1 MLAGIGK
8 LMALWSNPVIPS
20 RPQIRWIIKRDSDR
34 VREIENAAG
43 GKWRPNDLA
52 TSLRY
57 RDSIGLVYEV
67 DHFIQGFIIYRLSKK
82 SIEIM
87 KLVVDPNF
95 QRKGIGSEII
105 NRIKEKLLHR
115 RTSLIVEVSETDIG
129 AQIFLAKNGLKIV
142 DRYQDI
148 WDDGEIYKFEYCLAE
163 SEIRND

>member
-8 LMALWSNPVIPS
+8 LMALWNSPVVPTG
-20 RPQIRWIIKRDSDR
+20 PQIRWIIRRDSDR

-43 GKWRPNDLA
+43 GKWRSEDLA
-52 TSLRY
+52 ASLRY

-67 DHFIQGFIIYRLSKK
+67 DHFIQGFIVYRLFKN

-115 RTSLIVEVSETDIG
+115 RTSLIVQVSETDIG
-129 AQIFLAKNGLKIV
+129 AQIFLAKNGFKAV
-142 DRYQDI
+142 DKYQDI
-148 WDDGEIYKFEYCLAE
+148 WDDGEIYKFEYCLAG
-163 SEIRND
+163 SEVTND